1 MPRPRPAEMPS
12 DQPEAKRRGPKDGLS
27 PSRHSTTS
35 SVGKIPSSI
44 RGPYP
49 QTSDDNVT
57 SDVGLVDPSSRR
69 KGKRSHGNR
78 GGQSGE
84 SSDSS
89 HSVKSSA
96 SRGGRRKKKDGF
108 SSKIQIPELVG
119 KRAIQVRS
127 LMPLD
132 NGLGASP
139 TTGTTMRT
147 LT

>member
-1 MPRPRPAEMPS
+1 MPMPRPAEMPS
-12 DQPEAKRRGPKDGLS
+12 DQPEAERRGPKAGLS
-27 PSRHSTTS
+27 RSHRSTTS
-35 SVGKIPSSI
+35 SVSKIPSPI
-44 RGPYP
+44 RDPYQ
-49 QTSDDNVT
+49 QTSDDDAT
-57 SDVGLVDPSSRR
+57 LDVGLVDPSSRR

-78 GGQSGE
+78 GGRSDE

-89 HSVKSSA
+89 HSMRSST

-108 SSKIQIPELVG
+108 VAKSKFQSLVG

-127 LMPLD
+127 LMPSD
-132 NGLGASP
+132 SGLGASP